1 MTPTSSEPAYRDR
14 RGHPQ
19 SVLRQRACTG
29 LPASVQLVDVP
40 LHFDHRGSLAAAE
53 LAEILPFTPARY
65 FVVFQ
70 VPSENIR
77 GEHAHRQCWQFLTC
91 LTGQFTVHLD
101 DGRTQADV
109 VLDTPGMGVV
119 IPPLVWAS
127 QYNYSADSVLV
138 VLASH
143 RYDPD
148 DYIRDYREFRALVA
162 RDHSG

>member
-1 MTPTSSEPAYRDR
+1 MTPTPSEPPERHR
-14 RGHPQ
+14 PGRPR
-19 SVLRQRACTG
+19 SVLRERACTE
-29 LPASVQLVDVP
+29 LPAGVQLVDVP

-53 LAEILPFTPARY
+53 IAEMLPFTPARY
-65 FVVFQ
+65 FVVFH
-70 VPSENIR
+70 VPSQNIR

-91 LTGQFTVHLD
+91 LTGELTVHLD
-101 DGRTQADV
+101 DGRTQTEM

-127 QYNYSADSVLV
+127 QYNYSADAVLV

-148 DYIRDYREFRALVA
+148 DYIRDYREFRATVT
-162 RDHSG
+162 RDHSS